1 MKYPR
6 IYLAVDNCFASKR
19 WTTPEAWA
27 RVIRDV
33 MGLTCV
39 EASADNE
46 IDPLYSPPAVRR
58 TWVAQVKRVQARMGV
73 RVVNLYSGHGTY
85 ATLGLGHTD
94 KRVRDHI
101 LKKWVKPMAQTAG
114 GGGGGMGF
122 FAHAFPQSVL
132 EDRQEYE
139 KALDDLT
146 NRLAQAAVYGAEAGA
161 RVMAVE
167 QMYSPHQPPW
177 TVVGARRLLAE
188 VLRRRGAPLYVTLDV
203 GHQYGQS
210 RFLHPSREALIRW
223 LDHRKG
229 GGLDRPPW
237 VGTTH
242 AQELLISAAGMSGP
256 ERDRVIAGV
265 LEESDRNP
273 HLFATAQDGDPYEW
287 LAQLGCYSPI
297 IHLQQTDNTA
307 SAHKA
312 FTPEHNATG
321 IIEPKKVLRAIRAA
335 YDQPLDSSMP
345 SRIGDVYLTLEMF
358 SGTADKA
365 ADILDRMQASAAYWR
380 AAVPVDGQALDAI
393 LGSQG

>member
-27 RVIRDV
+27 QVIRDV

-46 IDPLYSPPAVRR
+46 IDPLYSPAAVRR
-58 TWVAQVKRVQARMGV
+58 SWVAQVKRVQARMGV

-101 LKKWVKPMAQTAG
+101 LKNWVKPMAQTAG
-114 GGGGGMGF
+114 RVGAGMGF

-132 EDRQEYE
+132 EDREAYE
-139 KALDDLT
+139 QALDDLT
-146 NRLAQAAVYGAEAGA
+146 DRLAQAAVYGVEAGA
-161 RVMAVE
+161 KVMAVE

-177 TVVGARRLLAE
+177 TVAGARRLLAE
-188 VLRRRGAPLYVTLDV
+188 ALRRRGAPLYVTLDV

-210 RFLHPSREALIRW
+210 RFLPPTRELLVRW
-223 LDHRKG
+223 LEKRKESA
-229 GGLDRPPW
+229 LERSPW

-242 AQELLISAAGMSGP
+242 AQEVLIGAVGTCGD
-256 ERDRVIAGV
+256 ERKQAVDAV
-265 LEESDRNP
+265 LEEVAKNP
-273 HLFATAQDGDPYEW
+273 HLFAAVPDGDPYEW
-287 LAQLGCYSPI
+287 LSQLSCYSPI
-297 IHLQQTDNTA
+297 VHLQQTDNTA

-312 FTPEHNATG
+312 FTAEHNATG
-321 IIEPKKVLRAIRAA
+321 IIEPLKVLRAIQVA
-335 YDQPLDSSMP
+335 YDRPVDASMP
-345 SRIGDVYLTLEMF
+345 PRVEEIYLTLEMF

-365 ADILDRMQASAAYWR
+365 ADILERMRVSADYWR
-380 AAVPVDGQALDAI
+380 KTIPSDGQTLDEV
-393 LGSQG
+393 LRV